1 MFEQLNQSFQHVF
14 GEDSAAA
21 GSSTNVVPK
30 SEGIDRSD
38 MPEGVAGVDAIDY
51 DKIGGEANQ
60 SFEGLGEQLK
70 VVNSSEETEEEEE
83 EEEEDDEEQDFGE
96 DDDPD
101 EDWEDDEDEDDW
113 LDEDDDEE
121 YWDDEDDEE

>member
-38 MPEGVAGVDAIDY
+38 MPEGVAGVDGIDY

-70 VVNSSEETEEEEE
+70 VVNSSEETEEEEDDEDE
-83 EEEEDDEEQDFGE
+83 EYDEDEEQDFGD

-101 EDWEDDEDEDDW
+101 DDWEDDED
-113 LDEDDDEE
+113 
-121 YWDDEDDEE
+121 Y